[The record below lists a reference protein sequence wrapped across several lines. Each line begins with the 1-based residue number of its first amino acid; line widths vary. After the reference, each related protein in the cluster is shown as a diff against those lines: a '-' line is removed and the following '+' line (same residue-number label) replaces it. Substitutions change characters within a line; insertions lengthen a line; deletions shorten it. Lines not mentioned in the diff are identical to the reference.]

1 MVRKKTQCDQQQMTR
16 KHTNSTMQIIERR
29 CEAQKGAGIR
39 SNLNFYVVLW
49 TVGEKKTLDKLTDQ
63 PGNLILID
71 VAEVPDLSASRDN
84 SDLAE
89 DDTCD
94 PTTTSKPEVPMQSLN
109 QLPVVT
115 NLADAR
121 SA

>member
-1 MVRKKTQCDQQQMTR
+1 
-16 KHTNSTMQIIERR
+16 
-29 CEAQKGAGIR
+29 
-39 SNLNFYVVLW
+39 VL
-49 TVGEKKTLDKLTDQ
+49 
-63 PGNLILID
+63 
-71 VAEVPDLSASRDN
+71 DLSASRDN

-89 DDTCD
+89 DDD

-115 NLADAR
+115 DLADAR

>member
-1 MVRKKTQCDQQQMTR
+1 VTNIGAHLRWTHFHKCD
-16 KHTNSTMQIIERR
+16 N
-29 CEAQKGAGIR
+29 G
-39 SNLNFYVVLW
+39 
-49 TVGEKKTLDKLTDQ
+49 
-63 PGNLILID
+63 D

-89 DDTCD
+89 DDPCD
-94 PTTTSKPEVPMQSLN
+94 PTTTSKPEAPMQSLN

-115 NLADAR
+115 DLADAR